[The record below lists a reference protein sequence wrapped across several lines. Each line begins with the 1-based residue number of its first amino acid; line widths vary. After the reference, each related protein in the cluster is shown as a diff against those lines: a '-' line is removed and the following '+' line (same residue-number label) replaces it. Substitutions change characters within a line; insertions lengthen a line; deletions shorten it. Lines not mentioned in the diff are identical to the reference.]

1 MTESHESRL
10 ARHAVDADDAADLF
24 AHLPNSVTLCYRESG
39 TPDGPPLVL
48 ISGLMEDLSGW
59 SPAFLDGLAD
69 RGFRIIRLD
78 NRDAGRSSR
87 IPSPP
92 PTTWQQLSSQVR
104 PDAYRLEDMAQ
115 DVVYLLDS
123 LGIDRAHVL
132 GRSMGGMIAQT
143 IASEHPGRVV
153 TLTSFYSTT
162 GDPKVGKVAF
172 STKRMLLAKPPKS
185 LEEYIAYSRKMLDH
199 LAGRRYPYDQ
209 DLETAHA
216 RTAWR
221 RAVAAGPGAR
231 EAGARQI
238 QAIAASRDRT
248 PRLRT
253 IRVPTLVI
261 NGDRDLIVHP
271 SGGDATARAIPGA
284 RHIVIA
290 GMGHHIAP
298 ALVDQLVAEV
308 AHHTQ
313 QGAAS

>member
-1 MTESHESRL
+1 MTVPRL
-10 ARHAVDADDAADLF
+10 AQHAVDADDSTDLF
-24 AHLPNSVTLCYRESG
+24 AQLPNGVTLCYRESG
-39 TPDGPPLVL
+39 PPDGPPLVL

-59 SPAFLDGLAD
+59 SSAFLDGLAD
-69 RGFRIIRLD
+69 NGFRIIRLD

-87 IPSPP
+87 IDSRP
-92 PTTWQQLSSQVR
+92 PTTWQQFLSKAR

-143 IASEHPGRVV
+143 ISAEHPDRVL

-172 STKRMLLAKPPKS
+172 STKRILLAKPPKS
-185 LEEYIAYSRKMLDH
+185 VEEYIAYSLKMLDH
-199 LAGRRYPYDQ
+199 LGGRSYPYDK

-221 RAVAAGPGAR
+221 RAVATGPGAR

-238 QAIAASRDRT
+238 QAIAASGDRT
-248 PRLRT
+248 PGLRT

-271 SGGDATARAIPGA
+271 SGGEATARAIPMA
-284 RHIVIA
+284 RHIVIP
-290 GMGHHIAP
+290 GMGHHIP
-298 ALVDQLVAEV
+298 PSLVGRLVGEITE
-308 AHHTQ
+308 HTQ